1 MKLLTKPLLPNE
13 YNRNNLVQLFQ
24 KIDDQVNNLT
34 EGRVTAVTN
43 AQTAAPTTGTH
54 AVGDFVRNSTPVN
67 SGGSIIY
74 GWECVTAGT
83 PGTWVE
89 CRFATG
95 ILFAYRAITAL
106 RTLDSTD
113 ELVDCTANTFTVT
126 LPTAVGFARSYTV
139 KNSGTGVIT
148 VATTSSQTIDGNLT
162 IGLNQ
167 YDSITV
173 RSTNANWV
181 IV

>member
-1 MKLLTKPLLPNE
+1 MKLLTKNQLPYE

-24 KIDDQVNNLT
+24 RIDDQVNGIT
-34 EGRVTAVTN
+34 EGKLTAVTN
-43 AQTAAPTTGTH
+43 ARAAAPTTGTF
-54 AVGDFVRNSTPVN
+54 AVGDFVRNTTPTN
-67 SGGSIIY
+67 SGGSIIF

-113 ELVDCTANTFTVT
+113 ELVNCTANSFTVT
-126 LPTAVGFARSYTV
+126 LPTAVGFTRSYTV

-162 IGLNQ
+162 VGLNQ
-167 YDSITV
+167 YESITV
-173 RSTNANWV
+173 RSTGANWV